1 MTTGKNLNSF
11 KKGQNTVIKSIPIK
25 IESINTN
32 IHTNINVNN
41 NEKSV
46 KSKYINTYKT
56 FSEISSNH
64 NDTQKIETT
73 LNTTFKKM
81 YESNYLIIEEI
92 SNTYRESK
100 TKNNSSFGN
109 IRNSK
114 NIKLSR
120 NKNHETK
127 IEDGLFNGEVLYFDK
142 YGLKYG
148 LRCKKDGYGFFGTS
162 THYHGKIINDYVL
175 NINNSMNSFSNSIHL
190 RKNSDLS
197 MGASCLFNKDN
208 NNMPIVYFVI
218 YYDRETNKFYL
229 KNVRKINYNNLE
241 SFIFSFSIYRR
252 YTNNS
257 IKIKENMIIC
267 FNENQNFVLAV
278 NPLNNYTLR
287 IYLIEIDSF
296 DFENNIYN
304 KTNILFKT
312 NIENNGVS
320 KTIGNKGNIKIDLQ
334 GKIYVLIFNKNE
346 KCWEIKSNNKKNE
359 KFWIMVDRKVE
370 LTKENVFKINS
381 QYFKIIYK

>member
-1 MTTGKNLNSF
+1 M
-11 KKGQNTVIKSIPIK
+11 NT
-25 IESINTN
+25 
-32 IHTNINVNN
+32 
-41 NEKSV
+41 
-46 KSKYINTYKT
+46 
-56 FSEISSNH
+56 
-64 NDTQKIETT
+64 
-73 LNTTFKKM
+73 
-81 YESNYLIIEEI
+81 
-92 SNTYRESK
+92 
-100 TKNNSSFGN
+100 
-109 IRNSK
+109 
-114 NIKLSR
+114 
-120 NKNHETK
+120 
-127 IEDGLFNGEVLYFDK
+127 
-142 YGLKYG
+142 
-148 LRCKKDGYGFFGTS
+148 
-162 THYHGKIINDYVL
+162 
-175 NINNSMNSFSNSIHL
+175 FSNSIHL

-197 MGASCLFNKDN
+197 MGASSLFNEEN

-218 YYDRETNKFYL
+218 YYDRDTNKFFL

-278 NPLNNYTLR
+278 NPMNNFTLR

-296 DFENNIYN
+296 VFENNIYN

-370 LTKENVFKINS
+370 LTKENVFKINL

>member
-32 IHTNINVNN
+32 INGNN
-41 NEKSV
+41 NEKGV

-64 NDTQKIETT
+64 NDTQKNETT
-73 LNTTFKKM
+73 LNTTIKKI
-81 YESNYLIIEEI
+81 NDNNFLIIEEI
-92 SNTYRESK
+92 SSTYRESK
-100 TKNNSSFGN
+100 NKNNNSIGN
-109 IRNSK
+109 IKSNK
-114 NIKLSR
+114 NYKLSR
-120 NKNHETK
+120 NKNQETK
-127 IEDGLFNGEVLYFDK
+127 IEGGLFNGEVLYFDMN
-142 YGLKYG
+142 GLKYG

-162 THYHGKIINDYVL
+162 THYHGKIINDYIL
-175 NINNSMNSFSNSIHL
+175 NISNGMNNFSNSIHL

-197 MGASCLFNKDN
+197 MGTYSLFNKEN
-208 NNMPIVYFVI
+208 NDMPIVYFVI
-218 YYDRETNKFYL
+218 YYDREANKFFL
-229 KNVRKINYNNLE
+229 KNVRKINYYNLE
-241 SFIFSFSIYRR
+241 SFIFSFCIYKR
-252 YTNNS
+252 YINNT

-267 FNENQNFVLAV
+267 FNENQNYVLAV
-278 NPLNNYTLR
+278 NPMNNFSLR
-287 IYLIEIDSF
+287 IYLIKIDSF
-296 DFENNIYN
+296 DIENNQYN
-304 KTNILFKT
+304 KTNIIFKT

-320 KTIGNKGNIKIDLQ
+320 KTIGSKGNIKIDLQ
-334 GKIYVLIFNKNE
+334 GKVYVLIFNKNE
-346 KCWEIKSNNKKNE
+346 KYWEIKSSYKKNE

>member
-11 KKGQNTVIKSIPIK
+11 KKGKNTFIRSNPIK

-32 IHTNINVNN
+32 SNINGNI

-56 FSEISSNH
+56 FSEISSNL
-64 NDTQKIETT
+64 NDTHKNETT
-73 LNTTFKKM
+73 LNTTYKKM
-81 YESNYLIIEEI
+81 YENNYLIIEEI

-100 TKNNSSFGN
+100 NKNNYSIGN
-109 IRNSK
+109 FKSSK
-114 NIKLSR
+114 NNKLSR
-120 NKNHETK
+120 NKNQEIK
-127 IEDGLFNGEVLYFDK
+127 IEDGLFNGEVLYFDMN
-142 YGLKYG
+142 GLKYG

-175 NINNSMNSFSNSIHL
+175 NINNGMNNFSNSILL

-197 MGASCLFNKDN
+197 MGTSSLFNED

-218 YYDRETNKFYL
+218 YYDREANKFFL
-229 KNVRKINYNNLE
+229 KNVRKINYYNLE
-241 SFIFSFSIYRR
+241 SFIFSFGIYRR
-252 YTNNS
+252 YTNNT

-267 FNENQNFVLAV
+267 FNENQNFVLAL
-278 NPLNNYTLR
+278 NPMNNFNLR
-287 IYLIEIDSF
+287 VYLIRIDSF
-296 DFENNIYN
+296 DVESNQYN
-304 KTNILFKT
+304 KTNIVFKT
-312 NIENNGVS
+312 NIENKGVS
-320 KTIGNKGNIKIDLQ
+320 KTIGSKGNIKIDLQ
-334 GKIYVLIFNKNE
+334 GKYYVLVFNNNE
-346 KCWEIKSNNKKNE
+346 KYWEIKSNNRKNE

-381 QYFKIIYK
+381 QYFKILYK

>member
-11 KKGQNTVIKSIPIK
+11 KKGKNTFIRSNPIK

-32 IHTNINVNN
+32 SNINVNI

-56 FSEISSNH
+56 FSEISSNL
-64 NDTQKIETT
+64 NDTHKNETT
-73 LNTTFKKM
+73 LNTTYKKM
-81 YESNYLIIEEI
+81 YENNYLIIEEI

-100 TKNNSSFGN
+100 NKNNNSIDNFKS
-109 IRNSK
+109 SK
-114 NIKLSR
+114 NNKLSR
-120 NKNHETK
+120 NKNQEIK
-127 IEDGLFNGEVLYFDK
+127 IEDGLFNGEVLYFDMN
-142 YGLKYG
+142 GLKYG

-175 NINNSMNSFSNSIHL
+175 NINNGMNNFSNSIHL

-197 MGASCLFNKDN
+197 MGTYSLFNED

-218 YYDRETNKFYL
+218 YYDREANKFFL
-229 KNVRKINYNNLE
+229 KNVRKINYYNLE
-241 SFIFSFSIYRR
+241 SFIFSFGIYRR
-252 YTNNS
+252 YINNT

-267 FNENQNFVLAV
+267 FNENQNFVLAL
-278 NPLNNYTLR
+278 NPMDNFNLR
-287 IYLIEIDSF
+287 VYLIKIDSF
-296 DFENNIYN
+296 DIENNQYN
-304 KTNILFKT
+304 KTNIIFKI

-320 KTIGNKGNIKIDLQ
+320 KTIGSKGNIKIDLQ
-334 GKIYVLIFNKNE
+334 GKFYVLVFNKNE
-346 KCWEIKSNNKKNE
+346 KYWEIKTYNRKNE

-381 QYFKIIYK
+381 QYFKILYK

>member
-11 KKGQNTVIKSIPIK
+11 KKGQNTLIKSIPIK
-25 IESINTN
+25 IESINSN
-32 IHTNINVNN
+32 TNINVNN

-73 LNTTFKKM
+73 LNTTYKKM
-81 YESNYLIIEEI
+81 YENNFLIIEEI

-100 TKNNSSFGN
+100 NKNNCSIGN
-109 IRNSK
+109 IK
-114 NIKLSR
+114 NIKNNKLSR
-120 NKNHETK
+120 NKNNEIT

-175 NINNSMNSFSNSIHL
+175 NINNGMNNISNSIHL

-197 MGASCLFNKDN
+197 METYNLFNEEY

-218 YYDRETNKFYL
+218 YYDRDLNKFFL

-241 SFIFSFSIYRR
+241 SFIFSFGIYRR
-252 YTNNS
+252 YINNS
-257 IKIKENMIIC
+257 IKIKENMIIY

-278 NPLNNYTLR
+278 NPINNFKLR
-287 IYLIEIDSF
+287 IYL
-296 DFENNIYN
+296 NLYHN
-304 KTNILFKT
+304 
-312 NIENNGVS
+312 
-320 KTIGNKGNIKIDLQ
+320 
-334 GKIYVLIFNKNE
+334 
-346 KCWEIKSNNKKNE
+346 
-359 KFWIMVDRKVE
+359 R
-370 LTKENVFKINS
+370 
-381 QYFKIIYK
+381 

>member
-11 KKGQNTVIKSIPIK
+11 KKGQNTLIKSIPIK
-25 IESINTN
+25 IESINSN
-32 IHTNINVNN
+32 TNINVNN

-73 LNTTFKKM
+73 LNTTYKKM
-81 YESNYLIIEEI
+81 YENNFLIIEEI

-100 TKNNSSFGN
+100 NKNNCSIGN
-109 IRNSK
+109 IKNSK
-114 NIKLSR
+114 NNKLSR
-120 NKNHETK
+120 NKNNEIT

-175 NINNSMNSFSNSIHL
+175 NINNGMNNISNSIHL

-197 MGASCLFNKDN
+197 METYNLFNEEY

-218 YYDRETNKFYL
+218 YYDRDLNKFFL

-241 SFIFSFSIYRR
+241 SFIFSFGIYRR
-252 YTNNS
+252 YINNS

-278 NPLNNYTLR
+278 NPINNFKLR
-287 IYLIEIDSF
+287 IYLIKIDSF
-296 DFENNIYN
+296 DIENNQYN
-304 KTNILFKT
+304 KTNIIFKT

-320 KTIGNKGNIKIDLQ
+320 KTIGGKGNIKIDLQ
-334 GKIYVLIFNKNE
+334 GKFYVLIFNRNE

>member
-11 KKGQNTVIKSIPIK
+11 KKGQNTVIKGIPIK

-32 IHTNINVNN
+32 TNINVNN

-64 NDTQKIETT
+64 YDTQKNETT
-73 LNTTFKKM
+73 LNTTYKKM
-81 YESNYLIIEEI
+81 NENNFLIIEEI

-100 TKNNSSFGN
+100 NKNNSSFGN

-114 NIKLSR
+114 NYKLSR

-127 IEDGLFNGEVLYFDK
+127 IEDGLFNGEVLYFDMN
-142 YGLKYG
+142 GLKYG

-175 NINNSMNSFSNSIHL
+175 NINNGMNNLSNSIHL

-197 MGASCLFNKDN
+197 MGTCSLFNED

-241 SFIFSFSIYRR
+241 SFIFSFGIYRR
-252 YTNNS
+252 YTNNT
-257 IKIKENMIIC
+257 IKIKESMVIC

-278 NPLNNYTLR
+278 NPMNNFTLR
-287 IYLIEIDSF
+287 VYLIKIDSF
-296 DFENNIYN
+296 DIENNQYN
-304 KTNILFKT
+304 KTNIIYKT

-334 GKIYVLIFNKNE
+334 GKIYVLVFNKNE
-346 KCWEIKSNNKKNE
+346 KCWEIKSNNRKNE

>member
-11 KKGQNTVIKSIPIK
+11 KKGKNTFIRSNPIK

-32 IHTNINVNN
+32 SNINGNI

-56 FSEISSNH
+56 FSEISSNL
-64 NDTQKIETT
+64 NDTHKNETT
-73 LNTTFKKM
+73 LNTTYKKM
-81 YESNYLIIEEI
+81 YENNYLIIEEI

-100 TKNNSSFGN
+100 NKNNYSIGN
-109 IRNSK
+109 FKSSK
-114 NIKLSR
+114 NNKLSR
-120 NKNHETK
+120 NKNQEIK
-127 IEDGLFNGEVLYFDK
+127 IEDGLFNGEVLYFDMN
-142 YGLKYG
+142 GLKYG

-175 NINNSMNSFSNSIHL
+175 NINNGMNNFSNSIHL

-197 MGASCLFNKDN
+197 MGTSSLFNED

-218 YYDRETNKFYL
+218 YYDREANKFFL
-229 KNVRKINYNNLE
+229 KNVRKINYYNLE
-241 SFIFSFSIYRR
+241 SFIFSFGIYRR
-252 YTNNS
+252 YTNNT

-267 FNENQNFVLAV
+267 FNENQNFVLAL
-278 NPLNNYTLR
+278 NPMNNFNLR
-287 IYLIEIDSF
+287 VYLIRIDSF
-296 DFENNIYN
+296 DVESNQYN
-304 KTNILFKT
+304 KTNIVFKT
-312 NIENNGVS
+312 NIENKGVS
-320 KTIGNKGNIKIDLQ
+320 KTIGSKGNIKIDLQ
-334 GKIYVLIFNKNE
+334 GKYYVLVFNNNE
-346 KCWEIKSNNKKNE
+346 KYWEIKSNNRKNE

-381 QYFKIIYK
+381 QYFKILYK